1 MADGNKT
8 PPRPT
13 TATASSPLTPKRA
26 RMSSPDRAVEK
37 PEKEKNSMAEE
48 KVEKQEPVSSNSA
61 AVPEASSTEL
71 PAEQDEEDDY
81 LEAVCCRRPHR
92 QWNTD

>member
-1 MADGNKT
+1 
-8 PPRPT
+8 
-13 TATASSPLTPKRA
+13 
-26 RMSSPDRAVEK
+26 MSSPDRAVEK
-37 PEKEKNSMAEE
+37 PEKEKNSMTEE
-48 KVEKQEPVSSNSA
+48 KLEKQEPVSSDSA

-92 QWNTD
+92 QWNTDACRMMDMPTLLSAAARNRMFR